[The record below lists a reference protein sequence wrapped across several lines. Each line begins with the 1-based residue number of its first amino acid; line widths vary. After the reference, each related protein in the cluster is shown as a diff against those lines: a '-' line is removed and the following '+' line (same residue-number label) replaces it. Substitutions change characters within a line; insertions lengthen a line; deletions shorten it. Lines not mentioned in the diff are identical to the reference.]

1 MEFSDLGTML
11 FLSIVLR
18 LAFAPRRGAIYMTD
32 VAMHSLLITA
42 LMVTV
47 VRVTGVT
54 L

>member
-18 LAFAPRRGAIYMTD
+18 LAFMPSRGAIFMSD
-32 VAMHSLLITA
+32 VALHSLLLTA
-42 LMVTV
+42 LMVSV
-47 VRVTGVT
+47 VKATGVT

>member
-18 LAFAPRRGAIYMTD
+18 IAIMPRRGAIFISE
-32 VAMHSLLITA
+32 VAMHSLLLTA
-42 LMVTV
+42 LMVSV
-47 VRVTGVT
+47 VKATGVT